1 MKKVMDFLQNR
12 QTRLS
17 AILLFLFSVAVVVY
31 LIPRE
36 AQFQYEFQK
45 GKPWLYEDL
54 VAPFDFAIRKT
65 FTEIEQEKE
74 ELRQEKTLF
83 LERREAGPWLE
94 DFAKQFLREWRRA
107 AKKGQFTEGLTAQV
121 DTTALGDSL
130 LRRGKF
136 HMKQVFRQGILK
148 PLEEDIAQDYGEVL
162 ITRNGVSKSVNLSSL
177 LTMAEASQRL
187 EDSLQEEFPEPIA
200 RFVHQRIVPR
210 LNHNIILNEERTRN
224 YLRSQLEQIL
234 PTKGIVQKGEIIIF
248 KGNLVEGE
256 KYAKLVSLKQAYEGY
271 QGDNRTWYLLLG
283 GQVFLV
289 GILFLVL
296 YLLIYEFRRQ
306 VLEDITRLTF
316 ILVNMLLMVFAA
328 RVVVGLESTY
338 VYIVPFAILPLV
350 LRSFFDR
357 QLTLFIHIITMIITG
372 FIVQNSFEFMI
383 LQIVAGVFSIVLVD
397 RLYKRSQLFL
407 TAGKITLVY
416 CITYLSM
423 AVIREG
429 GFADI
434 NYWILVYFMFN
445 GLLTLVS
452 FPLIFFQEKL
462 FGFVSDVT
470 LLELSDTNSPLLR
483 KLAQKAPGS
492 FQHSLQVAN
501 LAEAAVNS
509 IQGNT
514 LLVRTGALY
523 HDIGKMESPMYYI
536 ENQATGINPHD
547 ELSFEESAE
556 IIISHVTRGIKMAK
570 RNNLPDILI
579 DFIRTHHGTTT
590 VMYFYSQYIK
600 NFPQDQKALEK
611 FTYPGPKP
619 FSKETAVLMMAD
631 AVEAASRS
639 LSKPDHQSLDDLVEK
654 LIDHQI
660 DSGQFENAPI
670 TLREIRLVK
679 KIFKKMLMNIYHV
692 RIAYPS

>member
-17 AILLFLFSVAVVVY
+17 AILLFLFSVGAVVY

-65 FTEIEQEKE
+65 STEMEQEQE
-74 ELRQEKTLF
+74 VLREQKTIF
-83 LERREAGPWLE
+83 LERLDAHPWIE
-94 DFAKQFLREWRRA
+94 DFAEQFPREWRRA
-107 AKKGQFTEGLTAQV
+107 AKKGQFTAGLSAEV
-121 DTTALGDSL
+121 DTAALGDSL
-130 LRRGKF
+130 LGRGKF
-136 HMKQVFRQGILK
+136 YMKQVFQQGILK
-148 PLEEDIAQDYGEVL
+148 PLEEDIAQEYGEVL
-162 ITRNGVSKSVNLSSL
+162 ITRNGVSKSVNLFSL
-177 LTMAEASQRL
+177 LSMAEASRSL
-187 EDSLQEEFPEPIA
+187 EDSLQQDFPQPLA
-200 RFVHQRIVPR
+200 SFVHQRIVPR
-210 LNHNIILNEERTRN
+210 LQHNVVLNQERTRN
-224 YLRSQLEQIL
+224 YLRTQLDQIL

-256 KYAKLVSLKQAYEGY
+256 KYAKLISLKQAYEGY
-271 QGDNRTWYLLLG
+271 QGDKRTWYLLLG

-316 ILVNMLLMVFAA
+316 ILVNMLLMVLAA
-328 RVVVGLESTY
+328 SVVVGLESTY

-357 QLTLFIHIITMIITG
+357 QLTLFIHIVTMIIIG
-372 FIVQNSFEFMI
+372 FVVQNSFEFMI

-423 AVIREG
+423 ALIREG

-434 NYWILVYFMFN
+434 DYWILVYFMFN

-483 KLAQKAPGS
+483 RLGQKAPGS